1 MRSTLLTLLIIAC
14 PPLLAGRPAS
24 ADSFNSNGVRLHYIV
39 EGQGKPV
46 VLIHGFH
53 SSIKMNW
60 QAPSIV
66 HTLARNYQVI
76 AIDMPGHGESD
87 RPETEAAYG
96 TAMVEDIVK
105 LLDHLKIRK
114 AHIVGYSMGGMIAMK
129 FIAQHQDRV
138 QSGIIGGMGWLREG
152 SFLQSV
158 FGRMPERE
166 GGATPSACARSFGK
180 LALTEA
186 ELRGIKVPVQVVV
199 GDRDPTKR
207 LYVAQLEQVRNDWP
221 VVEIKDAGHLNCVV
235 KPEFKQ
241 SLASWLAMHS

>member
-1 MRSTLLTLLIIAC
+1 MRNILAILMIIAC
-14 PPLLAGRPAS
+14 SFFFSGQAAS
-24 ADSFNSNGVRLHYIV
+24 TQFFNSNGVKLHYII
-39 EGQGKPV
+39 EGQGTPV

-60 QAPSIV
+60 QEPGIV
-66 HTLARNYQVI
+66 GTLSRNYQVI

-87 RPETEAAYG
+87 KPEADSAYG

-114 AHIVGYSMGGMIAMK
+114 AHIIGYSMGGMIAMK

-138 QSGIIGGMGWLREG
+138 QSGVIGGMGWLREG
-152 SFLQSV
+152 SVLQSI

-207 LYVAQLEQVRNDWP
+207 LYVTQLEQVRKDWP
-221 VVEIKDAGHLNCVV
+221 VVKIKDAGHLNCVV

-241 SLASWLAMHS
+241 SLASWLATHG

>member
-1 MRSTLLTLLIIAC
+1 MRNILAVLMIIAC
-14 PPLLAGRPAS
+14 SSFVSGRAAS
-24 ADSFNSNGVRLHYIV
+24 TDSFNSNGVKLHYIV
-39 EGQGKPV
+39 EGQGAPV
-46 VLIHGFH
+46 VLIHGYH

-60 QAPSIV
+60 QAPGIV
-66 HTLARNYQVI
+66 STLSRNYQVI

-87 RPETEAAYG
+87 KPETETAYG

-105 LLDHLKIRK
+105 LLDHLKIKK
-114 AHIVGYSMGGMIAMK
+114 AHIIGYSMGGMIAMK
-129 FIAQHQDRV
+129 LIAQHQDRV
-138 QSGIIGGMGWLREG
+138 QSGVIGGMGWLREG
-152 SFLQSV
+152 SVLQNV

-166 GGATPSACARSFGK
+166 GGAIPSACARSFGK

-207 LYVAQLEQVRNDWP
+207 LYVAQLEQVRKDWP
-221 VVEIKDAGHLNCVV
+221 VIEIKDAGHLNCVV